1 MTTKA
6 TSSIFLI
13 AVLICFTACEA
24 DGVLPSVDEKID
36 ANLASHVTWHLSD
49 GSEHPSGRVLSRA
62 EDGVMLDDG
71 SLVVADQRYG
81 LVKVPVG
88 GTVEQFGDFK
98 SVGYRHDPPGTEAAP
113 NGVHLT
119 PDGLHILTADVFTG
133 HIYRTSVTTGNTEIA
148 YSHPYGVNTAIE
160 DSTGAIWFTQSTKNR
175 DGNRLFKAL
184 QEPIPDGALY
194 RLPPARDESNRAAEL
209 ILDNLNFANGFYLDE
224 TAKKIY
230 LAETMAH
237 RILAFDLS
245 VSAGSISN
253 QKVLG
258 SVPTPDN
265 MRIYHDGSLWVA
277 SPLSN
282 QILSFEPDSGESRV
296 VFDAQTSKGA
306 QLVEAGVKG
315 RVADQIGPDLIG
327 GMPGLLTGIIIGAP
341 GQPFYVSNLG
351 DALVRVEKK

>member
-1 MTTKA
+1 MTIKA

-13 AVLICFTACEA
+13 ALLISLIACEA
-24 DGVLPSVDEKID
+24 DDFSPSAREKIG
-36 ANLASHVTWHLSD
+36 ANSPSAATWNLSD
-49 GSEHPSGRVLSRA
+49 GAEYPSGRRLSRA
-62 EDGVMLDDG
+62 EDGVMLGDG
-71 SLVVADQRYG
+71 SLMVADQRYG
-81 LVKVPVG
+81 LVKVQASG
-88 GTVEQFGDFK
+88 AVEQFGDFK
-98 SVGYRHDPPGTEAAP
+98 SLGYRHDPPAIEAAP

-133 HIYRTSVTTGNTEIA
+133 HIYRTSVTTGDTEIA
-148 YSHPYGVNTAIE
+148 YSHTYGVNTAIE

-175 DGNRLFKAL
+175 DGNRLFEAL
-184 QEPIPDGALY
+184 QKPIPDGALY
-194 RLPPARDESNRAAEL
+194 RLPAASGDSNGEAEL

-224 TAKKIY
+224 TANKLY

-245 VSAGSISN
+245 VSSGSISN

-265 MRIYHDGSLWVA
+265 MRMYHDGSLWVA

-282 QILSFEPDSGESRV
+282 QIVSFMPSSGESTV
-296 VFDAQTSKGA
+296 VFDAQTLEGA

-315 RVADQIGPDLIG
+315 GVADQIGPDLIG
-327 GMPGLLTGIIIGAP
+327 GMPGLLTGIIVGAP

-351 DALVRVEKK
+351 NALVRVEKK